1 MKKKYLFMSSFFI
14 IGTIFTLVFYFS
26 YRVYDADTQ
35 ESSPQEDVNTV
46 DTVQELRVNDSMKY
60 VVEEYDGT
68 TGVTTSEE
76 RSIPAEMAGMTR
88 EELEDYIFSYNETIG
103 ENSAPDG
110 PDSMELVSF
119 SQERLVVREMYSGAE
134 EEEGF
139 YLKLENGEVVIFHND
154 KVTPYEYTGI
164 QADVLPE
171 GERDELSEGYFVA
184 DEKELYSILEN
195 LSS

>member
-35 ESSPQEDVNTV
+35 ESSPQEEVHTV
-46 DTVQELRVNDSMKY
+46 DTVQELRVNDTMKY
-60 VVEEYDGT
+60 IVEEYDGT

-88 EELEDYIFSYNETIG
+88 EELEGYISSYNEAMV
-103 ENSAPDG
+103 ENGVLDG

-119 SQERLVVREMYSGAE
+119 SQDRLVVREMYSGAE

-154 KVTPYEYTGI
+154 KITPYEYTGI

-171 GERDELSEGYFVA
+171 GEMDKLSEGYFVA
-184 DEKELYSILEN
+184 DEKELYSVLEN

>member
-14 IGTIFTLVFYFS
+14 IGTIFTLVFYYS

-35 ESSPQEDVNTV
+35 VPAVEEEVHTG
-46 DTVQELRVNDSMKY
+46 DTVQELRVNSSMKY
-60 VVEEYDGT
+60 IVEEYDGT
-68 TGVTTSEE
+68 TDMTTSEE
-76 RSIPAEMAGMTR
+76 KTIPAEMAGMTR
-88 EELEDYIFSYNETIG
+88 EELEGYFSSYNEAMS
-103 ENSAPDG
+103 ENGATDG
-110 PDSMELVSF
+110 PDRMELISF
-119 SQERLVVREMYSGAE
+119 SQEKIVVREMYSGAE

-164 QADVLPE
+164 QSEVLPE
-171 GERDELSEGYFVA
+171 DERDKLSEGYFVA
-184 DEKELYSILEN
+184 DEKELYSVLEN

>member
-35 ESSPQEDVNTV
+35 APAPQEEVHTV
-46 DTVQELRVNDSMKY
+46 DTVQELRVNDTMKY
-60 VVEEYDGT
+60 IVEEYDGT

-88 EELEDYIFSYNETIG
+88 EELEGYISSYNETMA
-103 ENSAPDG
+103 ENGAPDG

-154 KVTPYEYTGI
+154 KITPYEYTGI

-171 GERDELSEGYFVA
+171 GEKDKLSQGYFVA
-184 DEKELYSILEN
+184 DEKELYSVLEN